1 MQRGATMKKFYRCWC
16 LALVMAIG
24 APNLWHQQVALAQT
38 AGAAVAQTK
47 PAEIQV
53 PGALIPTRVLV
64 QGPAETVTELQTICL
79 FASAPENTL
88 HGSLLEM
95 NEKLKGLLEQIR
107 QPTLFRGELGE
118 TIVVPVPAGSLGAKK
133 LLIVGLGDSRVF
145 APQNMDFVGAI
156 VYRESTRMGVAHPY
170 FAPTVL
176 DGGVTRFSTGEI
188 AENFV
193 AGFLRAARTE
203 KILKIADA
211 SAGPVV
217 QDLTFLAGP
226 SHAADTQ
233 QGIERAFAASS
244 QSAKSNMRMIYEEDQ
259 KNRSDVD
266 GDTRRRAQVRQLI
279 DEGQLQSAEDYYYA
293 AFIFQHGQKPAD
305 YLYAHVLAATAV
317 SMGLRNGQWLSGATL
332 DRYLQS
338 MNQAQ
343 IFGTQFGHSG
353 ADPID
358 QEVYDR
364 AMVSDALR
372 ALWCI
377 VPLST
382 QDKILADLRAG
393 KEFASTKSCPRPG
406 AQFDK

>member
-1 MQRGATMKKFYRCWC
+1 MQRGATMKKFYRCWF

-24 APNLWHQQVALAQT
+24 APNLWQQQAALAQT

-53 PGALIPTRVLV
+53 PSALIPTRVLV

-118 TIVVPVPAGSLGAKK
+118 TIVIAAPPESLGAKR

-145 APQNMDFVGAI
+145 APQNMDLVGAI

-170 FAPTVL
+170 FAPTIL

-203 KILKIADA
+203 KILKSADA

-217 QDLTFLAGP
+217 HDLTFLAGP
-226 SHAADTQ
+226 SHAADTL

-244 QSAKSNMRMIYEEDQ
+244 QMASGDMIQ
-259 KNRSDVD
+259 
-266 GDTRRRAQVRQLI
+266 
-279 DEGQLQSAEDYYYA
+279 
-293 AFIFQHGQKPAD
+293 
-305 YLYAHVLAATAV
+305 AV
-317 SMGLRNGQWLSGATL
+317 TG
-332 DRYLQS
+332 
-338 MNQAQ
+338 
-343 IFGTQFGHSG
+343 GH
-353 ADPID
+353 
-358 QEVYDR
+358 
-364 AMVSDALR
+364 
-372 ALWCI
+372 
-377 VPLST
+377 
-382 QDKILADLRAG
+382 
-393 KEFASTKSCPRPG
+393 
-406 AQFDK
+406 